1 MAAEHKAMRA
11 VGGVWNIAFG
21 NCWRFGAENLWRKHR
36 KSPCSIRALGG
47 FGRRIAHHNL
57 GVFRVAIFLAR

>member
-11 VGGVWNIAFG
+11 VGGVWNIAFV

-36 KSPCSIRALGG
+36 KSPCSIRAFGG

>member
-21 NCWRFGAENLWRKHR
+21 NCWRFGAENPWRKHR

-47 FGRRIAHHNL
+47 FGRCIAHHNL

>member
-1 MAAEHKAMRA
+1 MAAEHKAMLA

-21 NCWRFGAENLWRKHR
+21 NGWRICAENPWRKHR
-36 KSPCSIRALGG
+36 ESPCSIRALGG